1 MSSNNKTIVV
11 TGASGFLG
19 QALTSYLMEKGYV
32 VHPVARSDM
41 AGQVAFSDVPDGD
54 VLIHL
59 AEGSSPHL
67 LADLGE
73 VALERAFDNAS
84 YLASLPHPQKLYAS
98 SALVYGNAQSE
109 ILDEA
114 TNIEPLSL
122 YGKMKQAGEDIFS
135 HKNGT
140 ILRFATLYN
149 ERPKPNTLLADILTQ
164 LNKPNDDLLLRDKSA
179 LVDLLYIGDAVCAI
193 EKIIENE
200 ATGVFNVGSGEGIVA
215 EDLARKMLAIAGQH
229 DRKILSEAT
238 AIRSFNPVMN
248 IEKIYFNTGWKP
260 ESVLFDVL
268 TKMVALCQGGI
279 DEQKDCSG
287 IHRE

>member
-1 MSSNNKTIVV
+1 MSSNNKTVVV

-19 QALTSYLMEKGYV
+19 QALTSHLMKKGYE

-41 AGQVAFSDVPDGD
+41 AGQVAFSNVPDGD

-59 AEGSSPHL
+59 AEESSPHL

-73 VALERAFDNAS
+73 VALKQAVDNAS

-98 SALVYGNAQSE
+98 SALVYGDGQSG
-109 ILDEA
+109 ILDE
-114 TNIEPLSL
+114 TTKIEPLSL
-122 YGKMKQAGEDIFS
+122 YGKMKQASEDIFS
-135 HKNGT
+135 KRNAT

-149 ERPKPNTLLADILTQ
+149 ETPKENTLLSDILTQ
-164 LNKPNDDLLLRDKSA
+164 LNKANDDLLLRNKSA
-179 LVDLLYIGDAVCAI
+179 LVDLLYIGDAVCAV

-200 ATGVFNVGSGEGIVA
+200 AKGVFNVGSGDGIAA
-215 EDLARKMLAIAGQH
+215 EDLARKMLAIVGQH
-229 DRKILSEAT
+229 DRKILSELAT
-238 AIRSFNPVMN
+238 IQSFNPVMN

-260 ESVLFDVL
+260 ETVLFDIL

-287 IHRE
+287 IHWE